1 MMEGIGFVKTH
12 YSFLES
18 NIDAQKLCQQVHQLG
33 YKYVAFADT
42 NTFFALPDIIKSAK
56 QYNITPIIGIE
67 IPITFLNQKGQ
78 VLLFATSN
86 QGVYNLFKISSLVTN
101 DKIEISQ
108 DTLTIYKE
116 GISMV
121 IPHYSHLIN
130 MWVREQKKSEINH
143 YLNALKKVV
152 SNLYCAIEPKQ
163 LQVSKDFLQEVCL
176 TNDIIPLFLHPI
188 LYMDQKNFMVPEILG
203 AIKNQ
208 KKADLKS
215 LNYQDNFLPKPQF
228 YTNLD
233 DTLITNTNQFFKDH
247 SFDFKWKKTFILQ
260 YKTPAKISDDQYL
273 KSLCLKGLKKRLNN
287 HIPKKYLDRLHHE
300 LAIIAQMGFAN
311 YFLIVWDFIKFAY
324 QQNILFG
331 PGRGSAGGSLVSYC
345 LGITSIDPIK
355 YNLYFERFLNPERIS
370 LPDIDI
376 DFQDDRRE
384 EIINYVLEKY
394 GHDRVAYISTFQTI
408 KAKMAIRDVG
418 RAMNIPLSIVDEI
431 AKAIPF
437 TLNITLKQAYEKS
450 LSFKSKINKS
460 PQMMQ
465 LFKLALA
472 IENCPRQLGTHAAG
486 IVMANDHLNDVVP
499 LIRSVTNVTQT
510 QFSMYHLEPLGIL
523 KIDFLGLRNLT
534 TIQNVIKSVAK
545 NTKVNLN
552 IRNIPLDDKAT
563 FDLLK
568 RVETDGI
575 FQLESRGMKNVLKL
589 MQCSSLE
596 ELAITIALFR
606 PGPMNNINLY
616 VRRKNGRE
624 KVNYLHPL
632 LEPILQ
638 ATQGIIVYQEQII
651 EIAIKVAGFASSK
664 ADILRRAMSK
674 KDIKLME
681 QMRQDFINGAIANQV
696 EKTVAIQIFNLIFEF
711 ANYGFNKSHAT
722 AYALIAYQLAYLKTH
737 YASYF
742 MSALLTGVIGDENKI
757 NHYINECKKYN
768 IKVLP
773 PSINKSYKVFVIE
786 GNNLRFSLLSIK
798 NVGLSAYRAIK
809 KDRDEKGVYQ
819 SIFDFITRLPHIK
832 KPALEALIWAGA
844 FDEFKLSR
852 TTLITNLDSIIKY
865 CEITHQNNLLHIDS
879 TIIPQ
884 PYFKNQ
890 IDNQKEIL
898 AKEKQYL
905 GLYLST
911 HPIKKLKA
919 ILRKEK
925 KSIINICD
933 VGNFSSKR
941 QIIILGEVN
950 KIRVINTQKHQ
961 KMAFYN
967 IFDESGSIK
976 IVVFP
981 DLYFKV
987 NKHIKE
993 GEIYEFR
1000 GHLDAKDSSVF
1011 IIEKNSL
1018 PPSLTKIAS

>member
-1 MMEGIGFVKTH
+1 MEGIGFVKTH

-18 NIDAQKLCQQVHQLG
+18 NIDAKKLCHQAHQMG

-42 NTFFALPDIIKSAK
+42 NTFFALPDIIKSAH
-56 QYNITPIIGIE
+56 QYNITPIIGVE
-67 IPITFLNQKGQ
+67 IPFTFLNQKGK
-78 VLLFATSN
+78 VLLFAKSN
-86 QGVYNLFKISSLVTN
+86 QGVYNLFKISSLIAN
-101 DKIEISQ
+101 DKVEISKE
-108 DTLTIYKE
+108 TLATFKE
-116 GISMV
+116 GISVV

-130 MWVREQKKSEINH
+130 LWIREQKQEAINH
-143 YLNALKKVV
+143 FLKALKSVV
-152 SNLYCAIEPKQ
+152 DRLYCAVEPKQ
-163 LQVSKDFLQEVCL
+163 LKVTSDFLQKVCENNKIS
-176 TNDIIPLFLHPI
+176 TLFMHPI
-188 LYMDQKNFMVPEILG
+188 LYMKKDNFVVPEILQ
-203 AIKNQ
+203 AIKTQ
-208 KKADLKS
+208 KKADVKS
-215 LNYQDNFLPKPQF
+215 LNYQNNFLPKPQF
-228 YTNLD
+228 YAKLNPL
-233 DTLITNTNQFFKDH
+233 LITNTSQFFKDH
-247 SFDFKWKKTFILQ
+247 GFTFKWKKTSILK
-260 YKTPAKISDDQYL
+260 YKTPGKISDDQYL
-273 KSLCLKGLKKRLNN
+273 KSLCLKGLTKRLNN
-287 HIPKKYLDRLHHE
+287 HIPKKYLDRLYHE
-300 LAIIAQMGFAN
+300 LTIISQMGFAN

-324 QQNILFG
+324 QENILFG

-384 EIINYVLEKY
+384 EIINYVLAKY
-394 GHDRVAYISTFQTI
+394 GYEKVAYISTFQTI

-431 AKAIPF
+431 AKAIPY
-437 TLNITLKQAYEKS
+437 TLNITLKEAYQKS

-465 LFKLALA
+465 LFKWALA

-486 IVMANDHLNDVVP
+486 IVMANDNLNDVIP
-499 LIRSVTNVTQT
+499 LIRSVTSVTQT
-510 QFSMYHLEPLGIL
+510 QFSMYHLEQLGIL

-545 NTKVNLN
+545 NTKTKLN
-552 IRNIPLDDKAT
+552 INNIPLDDEAT
-563 FDLLK
+563 FNLLK
-568 RVETDGI
+568 RVETDGV

-589 MQCSSLE
+589 MQCSSIE

-616 VRRKNGRE
+616 VRRKNNRE
-624 KVNYLHPL
+624 QVNYLHPL

-674 KDIKLME
+674 KDGELMK
-681 QMRQDFINGAIANQV
+681 QLRQDFIDGAIANQV
-696 EKTVAIQIFNLIFEF
+696 SQPIAIQIFNLIFEF

-786 GNNLRFSLLSIK
+786 GNNLRFALLSIK

-809 KDRDEKGVYQ
+809 KDRDEKGDYQ

-832 KPALEALIWAGA
+832 KPTLEALIWAGA
-844 FDEFKLSR
+844 FGEFKLSR

-865 CEITHQNNLLHIDS
+865 CEITHQNNLLQIDS

-890 IDNQKEIL
+890 IDDQKEIL

-911 HPIKKLKA
+911 HPIKKIKA
-919 ILRKEK
+919 ILSKEK

-950 KIRVINTQKHQ
+950 KIRTINTKKHQ
-961 KMAFYN
+961 KMAFYH

-993 GEIYEFR
+993 GKVYEFK
-1000 GHLDAKDSSVF
+1000 GHVDAKDSRVF
-1011 IIEKNSL
+1011 IVEKISR
-1018 PPSLTKIAS
+1018 PPSLTKIGP